1 MRLSQ
6 LSLRHC
12 KYRCGRDRRGEV
24 RTDVACG
31 WRVARY
37 GDGLLV
43 VVVVMV
49 GEIEVRWS
57 PKNVFRAI
65 F

>member
-24 RTDVACG
+24 RTIDRWMWLVG
-31 WRVARY
+31 GY
-37 GDGLLV
+37 GDGLC
-43 VVVVMV
+43 
-49 GEIEVRWS
+49 GGGGGGGGDGR
-57 PKNVFRAI
+57 
-65 F
+65 